1 MNSHVDSHIAGGEAA
16 ASTAG
21 QETGGTWAADSAR
34 STMSA
39 GMPSTMGY
47 LRLHAVQMRRKSSMR
62 RSPWQAGQA
71 RWARTDASNSSWVA
85 VMACSD

>member
-1 MNSHVDSHIAGGEAA
+1 MNSHVDSHIAGGEDA

-47 LRLHAVQMRRKSSMR
+47 LRLHALQTRRKSSKR

-71 RWARTDASNSSWVA
+71 SWASAVASKADCGVG
-85 VMACSD
+85 MAA